1 MGYRIVAPIPER
13 YTKIKGLEGPFR
25 MPSGKILYYDPRE
38 GKYYDRDSDYYVDY
52 DPENCLYSSDRTGE
66 QWNEVNQ

>member
-13 YTKIKGLEGPFR
+13 YTEMKGLEGPFR

-38 GKYYDRDSDYYVDY
+38 GKYYDRDSGYYV
-52 DPENCLYSSDRTGE
+52 ETK
-66 QWNEVNQ
+66 EVNQ